1 MTTMFTDKRDDFKI
15 IRESLSGKTPID
27 EATFSS
33 IAVLAERM
41 EGLKRSNKIFKDISF
56 SPEVEELALCEM
68 ISAIS

>member
-1 MTTMFTDKRDDFKI
+1 MFTDERDDFTI
-15 IRESLSGKTPID
+15 IRESLSGEKPVD
-27 EATFSS
+27 ETTFSS

-41 EGLKRSNKIFKDISF
+41 ERLKRSSEAFEDISF

>member
-1 MTTMFTDKRDDFKI
+1 MFTDERDDFTI
-15 IRESLSGKTPID
+15 IRESLSGAKPVD

-41 EGLKRSNKIFKDISF
+41 ERLKRSSEVFEDISF

>member
-1 MTTMFTDKRDDFKI
+1 MFTDERDDFTI
-15 IRESLSGKTPID
+15 IRESLSGEKPVD
-27 EATFSS
+27 ETTFSS

-41 EGLKRSNKIFKDISF
+41 ERLKRSSEVFEDISF